1 MGVVRI
7 GAYMSK
13 KKKNDDRFE
22 DVLVALESEV
32 KRLEQGELSLD
43 ETLEAFEKGLA
54 LAASARRR
62 LEEAEAKVEELLA
75 VRDGEA
81 KTRPLD

>member
-1 MGVVRI
+1 
-7 GAYMSK
+7 MSK

-22 DVLVALESEV
+22 DVLAALESEV

-43 ETLEAFEKGLA
+43 ETLEGLA

-81 KTRPLD
+81 QTRPLD

>member
-1 MGVVRI
+1 
-7 GAYMSK
+7 MSK

-22 DVLVALESEV
+22 DVLAALESEV

-43 ETLEAFEKGLA
+43 ETLEGLA